1 MEDYCCVADREH
13 AVEVVAQVYERIKI
27 QQPLLILHCSSL
39 PPSTTTQLTQTLLS
53 EALRALNVALSV
65 MKQQQQ
71 QQSSSAPA
79 TPISIKAEPP
89 SHGGAAPD
97 PEAITTSAARRGK
110 RRRLVVRVN
119 KAIYI
124 SSVAIHACLTF
135 FNYP

>member
-1 MEDYCCVADREH
+1 MDYCCATDREH

-27 QQPLLILHCSSL
+27 QQPLLIVHCSSL

-71 QQSSSAPA
+71 SSSAPA
-79 TPISIKAEPP
+79 APISIKAEPP
-89 SHGGAAPD
+89 SHGGAASD

-110 RRRLVVRVN
+110 RRRLVVRIN
-119 KAIYI
+119 KAIYSI
-124 SSVAIHACLTF
+124 YRVLPYMHV
-135 FNYP
+135 

>member
-1 MEDYCCVADREH
+1 MDYCCATDREH

-110 RRRLVVRVN
+110 RRRSVVRIN
-119 KAIYI
+119 KAIYSI
-124 SSVAIHACLTF
+124 YRVLPYMHV
-135 FNYP
+135 

>member
-1 MEDYCCVADREH
+1 M
-13 AVEVVAQVYERIKI
+13 EVVAQVYERIKI

>member
-71 QQSSSAPA
+71 QQQSSSAPA

-110 RRRLVVRVN
+110 RRRLVVRIN
-119 KAIYI
+119 KAIYSI
-124 SSVAIHACLTF
+124 YRVLPYMHV
-135 FNYP
+135 

>member
-1 MEDYCCVADREH
+1 MDYCCATDREH

-27 QQPLLILHCSSL
+27 QQPLLILHS
-39 PPSTTTQLTQTLLS
+39 PSTTTQLAQTLLS

-89 SHGGAAPD
+89 NHGGAAPD
-97 PEAITTSAARRGK
+97 PEAKTTSAARRGK
-110 RRRLVVRVN
+110 RRRLVVRIN
-119 KAIYI
+119 KAIYSI
-124 SSVAIHACLTF
+124 YIECCHTCMHV
-135 FNYP
+135 

>member
-1 MEDYCCVADREH
+1 MDYCCATDREH

-65 MKQQQQ
+65 MKQ

-124 SSVAIHACLTF
+124 SSVAIHACLTLF
-135 FNYP
+135 I

>member
-1 MEDYCCVADREH
+1 MDYCCATDREH

-71 QQSSSAPA
+71 QQQQSSSAPA

-110 RRRLVVRVN
+110 RRRLVVRIN
-119 KAIYI
+119 KAIYSI
-124 SSVAIHACLTF
+124 YRVLPYMHV
-135 FNYP
+135 

>member
-1 MEDYCCVADREH
+1 MDYCCATDREH

-71 QQSSSAPA
+71 QQQQSSSAPA

-89 SHGGAAPD
+89 SHGGAAPCY

-110 RRRLVVRVN
+110 RRRLVVRIN
-119 KAIYI
+119 KAIYSI
-124 SSVAIHACLTF
+124 YRVLPYMHV
-135 FNYP
+135 

>member
-1 MEDYCCVADREH
+1 MDYCCATDREH

-27 QQPLLILHCSSL
+27 QQPFLLRHCSSL
-39 PPSTTTQLTQTLLS
+39 PPSTATQQLAQTLLS

-65 MKQQQQ
+65 MKQQH
-71 QQSSSAPA
+71 QQSSAAPA
-79 TPISIKAEPP
+79 TPSIKAEPP
-89 SHGGAAPD
+89 SHGGAAPCY